1 MTTLTV
7 MMGGG
12 EMFLL
17 QGVVDGVGQQLWSDT
32 FDGTV
37 YFLEEHKKVD
47 LDVDPTQKRELS

>member
-1 MTTLTV
+1 
-7 MMGGG
+7 
-12 EMFLL
+12 MFLL